1 MSIYTVYEPPLKAH
15 ESAPDPERFVFVRDG
30 FSFWAFL
37 LAPWWMLRHRLWLA
51 FVCYVTLAVA
61 LSVALRL
68 IGTSAAVTI
77 IAGALFSLLVGFE
90 AATLRRFGLAR
101 RGWRNVG
108 IVVGDDVE
116 SAERRFFDAWANKTW
131 ANKTWAN
138 KTWAE
143 RPSVD
148 GVPRASSPAMG
159 VPMAR
164 RPSSEVIG
172 LFPQPGASR

>member
-51 FVCYVTLAVA
+51 FVCYVILAVA

-68 IGTSAAVTI
+68 IGASAAVALV
-77 IAGALFSLLVGFE
+77 AGALFSLLVGFE

-131 ANKTWAN
+131 ANKTWA
-138 KTWAE
+138 E

-172 LFPQPGASR
+172 LFPQPGAPR

>member
-1 MSIYTVYEPPLKAH
+1 MSVYTVYEPPLKAH

-37 LAPWWMLRHRLWLA
+37 LAPWWMLRHRMWLA
-51 FVCYVTLAVA
+51 LTGYVILAVA

-68 IGTSAAVTI
+68 IGASTTVTI

-90 AATLRRFGLAR
+90 AATLRRFTLSR

-108 IVVGDDVE
+108 LVVGDDIE
-116 SAERRFFDAWANKTW
+116 SAEHRFFNAWVNKAWANK
-131 ANKTWAN
+131 N
-138 KTWAE
+138 WAE
-143 RPSVD
+143 RSSVD
-148 GVPRASSPAMG
+148 ATPRASSPAMG
-159 VPMAR
+159 VAMAR

-172 LFPQPGASR
+172 LFPQPGAPR

>member
-51 FVCYVTLAVA
+51 FVCYVILAVA

-68 IGTSAAVTI
+68 IGTSAAVAI

-131 ANKTWAN
+131 ANKTWDN
-138 KTWAE
+138 KTSAE

-172 LFPQPGASR
+172 LFPQPGAPR

>member
-1 MSIYTVYEPPLKAH
+1 MSIYTVHEPPPKADTG
-15 ESAPDPERFVFVRDG
+15 EPDPERFVFVRDG

-37 LAPWWMLRHRLWLA
+37 LAPLWMLRHRMWLV
-51 FVCYVTLAVA
+51 FLGYVVVTVVLQVG
-61 LSVALRL
+61 LRL
-68 IGTSAAVTI
+68 IGASTTVI
-77 IAGALFSLLVGFE
+77 LVAGALVSLLIGFE
-90 AATLRRFGLAR
+90 AASLRRFTLWR
-101 RGWRNVG
+101 RRWKNVG

-116 SAERRFFDAWANKTW
+116 SAERRFFDAWT
-131 ANKTWAN
+131 NKTWAN

-164 RPSSEVIG
+164 RPSSEVVG
-172 LFPQPGASR
+172 LFPQPGAPR

>member
-1 MSIYTVYEPPLKAH
+1 MSIYTVYEPPLRAH

-51 FVCYVTLAVA
+51 FVCYVILAVA

-68 IGTSAAVTI
+68 IGASAAVAI

-131 ANKTWAN
+131 ANKTWA
-138 KTWAE
+138 E

-172 LFPQPGASR
+172 LFPQPGAPR